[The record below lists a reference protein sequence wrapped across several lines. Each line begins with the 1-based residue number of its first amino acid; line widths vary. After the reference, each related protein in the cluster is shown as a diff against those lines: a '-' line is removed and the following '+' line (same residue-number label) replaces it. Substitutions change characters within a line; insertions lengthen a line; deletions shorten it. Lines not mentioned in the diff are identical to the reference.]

1 MKAVR
6 DVRVR
11 GAIGVVELDRITD
24 LNDLERRFVEW
35 ASGWDRSATS
45 SIWRRRWR
53 STTPI
58 CTRWPVPC
66 AASSARRP

>member
-35 ASGWDRSATS
+35 ASG
-45 SIWRRRWR
+45 
-53 STTPI
+53 
-58 CTRWPVPC
+58 
-66 AASSARRP
+66 